1 MTGKRFAT
9 LTAGLVVVLGQPL
22 TAGAAEVDGYI
33 RSSDGAVVTSSSGD
47 CVRTTFR
54 DSTEYPAECGYE
66 RMVEKAAAVES
77 GATGTDV
84 TIVES
89 AGVVKGDEVVA
100 VTDVAITEVTINNVE
115 FAFDSAELS
124 PAYKAELDTA
134 SEFLRPHRSLLRQGL
149 AYLDVVGYT
158 DSRGNDAYN
167 QKLSERRAQAVADY
181 LVEQDPSRASFI
193 RVIGRGEADPILQQ
207 LADRLKEM
215 LARLSSEARPL

>member
-1 MTGKRFAT
+1 LTDKRFAT
-9 LTAGLVVVLGQPL
+9 LLAGLVVVLGQPL

-33 RSSDGAVVTSSSGD
+33 RSSDGSLVTSGSGD
-47 CVRTTFR
+47 CVRTTFQ
-54 DSTEYPAECGYE
+54 DSMEYPEECGYE
-66 RMVEKAAAVES
+66 RVVEKAAAVES
-77 GATGTDV
+77 GATCTEV

-89 AGVVKGDEVVA
+89 AGVVKGDQVVA

-149 AYLDVVGYT
+149 AYLDVIGYT
-158 DSRGNDAYN
+158 DSSGNDAYN

-193 RVIGRGEADPILQQ
+193 RVVGRGESDPI
-207 LADRLKEM
+207 ASN
-215 LARLSSEARPL
+215 ATEAGRRQNRRVVLEVVPK

>member
-9 LTAGLVVVLGQPL
+9 LIAGLVVVLGQPL

-33 RSSDGAVVTSSSGD
+33 RGSDGSLVTSGSGD
-47 CVRTTFR
+47 CVRTTFK
-54 DSTEYPAECGYE
+54 DSMEYPEECGYE
-66 RMVEKAAAVES
+66 RVVEKAAAVES

-89 AGVVKGDEVVA
+89 VGVVKGDEVVA

-181 LVEQDPSRASFI
+181 LVAQDPSRASFI
-193 RVIGRGEADPILQQ
+193 RVIGRGEADPIATNATEQGRRQNRRVVLEVVP
-207 LADRLKEM
+207 K
-215 LARLSSEARPL
+215 